1 MTIANIL
8 TCIDRSMG
16 KFMIQIID
24 QPILGANK
32 GNFVIMT
39 FNDERLNQIADIRVI
54 SIGAYNNLVVL
65 YV

>member
-8 TCIDRSMG
+8 TYIDRSMG
-16 KFMIQIID
+16 RFMIQIID

-32 GNFVIMT
+32 GNFVTMA